1 VLAAVGVA
9 LVGAVGVVAAVLAVV
24 AGLAAAEVLLQLCV
38 RRFGGITGDVL
49 GALVEIT
56 TLVALLVL
64 AV

>member
-1 VLAAVGVA
+1 MRSSRPSGGEFDAYLCHP
-9 LVGAVGVVAAVLAVV
+9 LRRI
-24 AGLAAAEVLLQLCV
+24 GLAAAEVLLQLCV